1 MRSLRDSWAARYCS
15 QAAMDHSILFFFTF
29 NFELSTVNFLNSQR

>member
-1 MRSLRDSWAARYCS
+1 MRSLRDSLGREIRLAS
-15 QAAMDHSILFFFTF
+15 GNGPFNSLFFTF